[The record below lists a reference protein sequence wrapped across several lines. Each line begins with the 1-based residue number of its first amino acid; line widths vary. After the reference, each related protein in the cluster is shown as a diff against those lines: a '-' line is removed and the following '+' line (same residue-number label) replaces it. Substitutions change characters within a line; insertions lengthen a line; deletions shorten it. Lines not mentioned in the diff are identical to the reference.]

1 MANLGYVGLG
11 VMGGRMAARLLAK
24 GHRVTGFNRT
34 RSKAEALAGDGLRVA
49 DTPRDVAAAADVTFV
64 MVANSAALRAVAD
77 GPFGLVAG
85 LGHDKILVDMSTV
98 SPVVSRELA
107 ARAREA
113 GARMVDAPV
122 SGSVL
127 TLEQGKLSIM
137 VGGDRATF
145 DRLRPLLEDIGPKV
159 TYVGANGLAV
169 SMKIATNISVAVQ
182 MLAFAEG
189 VLLAEKSG
197 IARETAVDVMTNSA
211 IGSPMLKYRGPFV
224 LQMPEQAWFDTAM
237 MQKDLQL
244 ALDMGRDLRVPL
256 PTTSTANEWLTA
268 TRAMGLSDADFAAV
282 FQALARA
289 AGVER

>member
-1 MANLGYVGLG
+1 
-11 VMGGRMAARLLAK
+11 MAARLLAK
-24 GHRVTGFNRT
+24 GHSVTGFNRT

-113 GARMVDAPV
+113 GAQMVDAPV

-137 VGGDRATF
+137 VGGDRPTF
-145 DRLRPLLEDIGPKV
+145 DRVRAILEDIGPKV

-211 IGSPMLKYRGPFV
+211 IGSPMLRYRGPFV

-268 TRAMGLSDADFAAV
+268 TRAMGLSAADFAAV

>member
-1 MANLGYVGLG
+1 
-11 VMGGRMAARLLAK
+11 MAARLLAK

-113 GARMVDAPV
+113 GAQMVDAPV

-137 VGGDRATF
+137 VGGDRPTF
-145 DRLRPLLEDIGPKV
+145 DRVRAILEDIGPKV

-211 IGSPMLKYRGPFV
+211 IGSPMLRYRGPFV
-224 LQMPEQAWFDTAM
+224 LQMPDQAWFDTTM

-268 TRAMGLSDADFAAV
+268 TRAMGLSAADFAAV